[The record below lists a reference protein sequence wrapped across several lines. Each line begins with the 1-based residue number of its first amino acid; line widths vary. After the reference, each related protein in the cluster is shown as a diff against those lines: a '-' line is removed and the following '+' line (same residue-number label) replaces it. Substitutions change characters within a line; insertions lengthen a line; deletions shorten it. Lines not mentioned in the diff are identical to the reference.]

1 MKSLLLYLAMVGLPL
16 AGLFGILR
24 AGSRLDAPPSVGGSW
39 RIDAPA
45 SASSRTI
52 DISQSGEHV
61 VVEVDGARLR
71 GEVRGDTLVAAAPAG
86 CELRLRIDRAAE
98 PDRLVGTMG
107 ARENGGCAQAAISA
121 ARLPASKRG
130 GRH

>member
-16 AGLFGILR
+16 AGLFGILH
-24 AGSRLDAPPSVGGSW
+24 AGSRIDAPPSVGGSW

-45 SASSRTI
+45 SASTRTI
-52 DISQSGEHV
+52 DVSQSGEHV

-71 GEVRGDTLVAAAPAG
+71 GEVRGDSLFAAAPG
-86 CELRLRIDRAAE
+86 RCGLRVRIDRAAE

-107 ARENGGCAQAAISA
+107 GSGRGCGSTAISA
-121 ARLPASKRG
+121 ARLPATKRG